1 MEKDVKDFIIACE
14 QVSDAETPY
23 LYQKLMAVLNSGE
36 FLKAVTFSDEVATL
50 DACMDLIW
58 VTLGYCI
65 HKGYDITGAWN
76 EVARSNM
83 AKVDPETGKV
93 KRRSDG
99 KILKPADWT
108 PPNLAPFVKKA
119 I

>member
-14 QVSDAETPY
+14 QESNADTAY
-23 LYQKLMAVLNSGE
+23 LYQKLMAEEYAE
-36 FLKAVTFSDEVATL
+36 FLAAVTFSDEVETL

-65 HKGYDITGAWN
+65 HKGYDIEGAWN